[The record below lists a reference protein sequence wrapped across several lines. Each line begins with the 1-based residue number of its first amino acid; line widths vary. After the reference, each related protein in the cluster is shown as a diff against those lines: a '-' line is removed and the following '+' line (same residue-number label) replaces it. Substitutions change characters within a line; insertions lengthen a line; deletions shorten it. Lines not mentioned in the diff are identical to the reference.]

1 MYLRSIL
8 CVFFVAFFALTLAKI
23 TKRQT
28 GGAASIDCSDSRLR
42 LRMVSARIPFRCNRA
57 ASPSARQV
65 RASCGRPLRGK
76 CDAVGCCYQA
86 ELLRCFK
93 CNKGI
98 SNNIDDDDK

>member
-1 MYLRSIL
+1 M
-8 CVFFVAFFALTLAKI
+8 AKI

-28 GGAASIDCSDSRLR
+28 GAASIDCSDSRLR
-42 LRMVSARIPFRCNRA
+42 LRMVSARIPFRCTPA
-57 ASPSARQV
+57 APAARQA
-65 RASCGRPLRGK
+65 RAPCGRPARGK

-86 ELLRCFK
+86 ELSRCFK